1 MSRRKTFEIPRVG
14 HGAAP
19 IPMAAQVGA
28 FFHSSGIPPTDPA
41 TGRIPED
48 GERQVEA
55 VFGNAGALLE
65 VAGLGPADI
74 VYLDVYLADDALRPA
89 VNKHWLEWFPDE
101 HDRPA
106 RHVTV
111 RPLPGGMRVQ
121 LQVQAVAEQ
130 SA

>member
-1 MSRRKTFEIPRVG
+1 MSRRKTFEIPGVD

-41 TGRIPED
+41 TGSVPED
-48 GERQVEA
+48 GTRQVEL
-55 VFGNAGALLE
+55 VFGNAAALLK
-65 VAGLGPADI
+65 VAGLGPADV
-74 VYLDVYLADDALRPA
+74 VYFDVYLADDTLRGE
-89 VNKHWLEWFPDE
+89 VNKYWLEWYPQE

-111 RPLPGGMRVQ
+111 RPLPGKMLVQ
-121 LQVQAVAEQ
+121 LQVQAVADGP
-130 SA
+130 A